1 MNALEFVNTPVQRFR
16 PAQKHQKATKAKKD
30 DDSTSMFGAISST
43 KSRKWVRQD
52 NILLSNSCSSINQI
66 HFGQSFWAGT
76 HVVYEKR
83 WVACSF
89 IC

>member
-1 MNALEFVNTPVQRFR
+1 MNALKFVNTPVQRFR
-16 PAQKHQKATKAKKD
+16 PARKHQKATKAKKD

-43 KSRKWVRQD
+43 KSKKWVRQD
-52 NILLSNSCSSINQI
+52 RVLLWLLSNSCLSINQI

-83 WVACSF
+83 
-89 IC
+89 